1 MTRNR
6 SVELS
11 TIIGKGSKIT
21 GNLKVD
27 GGVRIDGEIEG
38 ELESNGFVTIGQTGV
53 AKASINAYECLIA
66 GKVEGN
72 ISVKEALEL
81 DKTAILTGDITA
93 KVVKITAGAVFN
105 GTSKMSSSNTS
116 KQTVYYPKNA
126 EKTTNN
132 KK

>member
-11 TIIGKGSKIT
+11 TIIGQGSKIT

-27 GGVRIDGEIEG
+27 GGVRVDGEIEG
-38 ELESNGFVTIGQTGV
+38 ELDSNGFVTIGQSGV
-53 AKASINAYECLIA
+53 AKASIKANECLIA

-72 ISVKEALEL
+72 INVKEALEL
-81 DKTAILTGDITA
+81 DKTAVLTGDITA

-105 GTSKMSSSNTS
+105 EP
-116 KQTVYYPKNA
+116 VR
-126 EKTTNN
+126 
-132 KK
+132 